1 MFELYVHIS
10 YLFDILRF
18 DLAAGSCM
26 CLEQKHCKDRTEEGK
41 WKYYGEKEFELNV
54 S

>member
-26 CLEQKHCKDRTEEGK
+26 YCVWNKSTARTELKRESENIMAK
-41 WKYYGEKEFELNV
+41 KNL